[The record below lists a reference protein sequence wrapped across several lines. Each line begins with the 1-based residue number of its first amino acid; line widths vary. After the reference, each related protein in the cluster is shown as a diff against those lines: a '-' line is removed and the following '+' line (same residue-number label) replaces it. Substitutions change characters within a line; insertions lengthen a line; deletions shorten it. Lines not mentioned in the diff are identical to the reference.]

1 MVFFRVWKGVTDVT
15 EWLTLSWASGS
26 TSRSQEHRHG
36 YSPTEEEAL
45 YSRGFIQ
52 RSGVTSFFFLLN
64 STNSSLSDAPFLV
77 LLLRLLLIMV
87 GHRGS
92 TYDYLRLLHNYT
104 RNCADRCRFSQCSDS
119 DTPRRCTRATQ
130 YLSNFQLARLLD
142 GTPNLKE
149 HPVAKTPLHI
159 QNKRPELN

>member
-36 YSPTEEEAL
+36 YRTLPTEEEAL

-52 RSGVTSFFFLLN
+52 RSGVSSFFFLLN

-87 GHRGS
+87 TALVLMTIYAFFTTIRETVLTDAGFRNVLILIPPEGVRAQHNTCPIFSWPGS
-92 TYDYLRLLHNYT
+92 WMERQTSRSILWLRPPYT
-104 RNCADRCRFSQCSDS
+104 FKIK
-119 DTPRRCTRATQ
+119 
-130 YLSNFQLARLLD
+130 
-142 GTPNLKE
+142 GPN
-149 HPVAKTPLHI
+149 
-159 QNKRPELN
+159 